1 LRTRG
6 FRKVVPVL
14 ALALGTGGC
23 LVTASTY
30 EAKTREADTLREA
43 VAFSNKERGTLEAR
57 LLSSEKQISGA
68 KEENAILSARLRDVE
83 GELRTLKEEL
93 SSIMGKYEGTRITR
107 EELISELLEKE
118 KATGKR
124 IQELSE
130 RVQACEAERE
140 RFRQE
145 AASRETAVSELEKQ
159 VRETPD
165 VESLRRERD
174 ILLGRVEHMKE
185 ERLRETRRRDMRF
198 AELAQTFSGIS
209 PRIAAETL
217 GPSLR
222 IQVPDKVL
230 FRKGKSA
237 LTNAGKKMIEEVGK
251 TASEF
256 PAASIIITAGEKSKA
271 GGILSALTKG
281 HALPPGQVL
290 ARAGTG
296 DGEIELL
303 LVIP

>member
-1 LRTRG
+1 MRTWG

-43 VAFSNKERGTLEAR
+43 VAFANKEKGTIEAR
-57 LLSSEKQISGA
+57 LLASEKQISSA
-68 KEENAILSARLRDVE
+68 KEENTVLSGRLRAVE
-83 GELRTLKEEL
+83 GELRTVKEE
-93 SSIMGKYEGTRITR
+93 SASIVGKYEGTRITR

-165 VESLRRERD
+165 V
-174 ILLGRVEHMKE
+174 
-185 ERLRETRRRDMRF
+185 
-198 AELAQTFSGIS
+198 
-209 PRIAAETL
+209 
-217 GPSLR
+217 
-222 IQVPDKVL
+222 
-230 FRKGKSA
+230 
-237 LTNAGKKMIEEVGK
+237 
-251 TASEF
+251 
-256 PAASIIITAGEKSKA
+256 
-271 GGILSALTKG
+271 
-281 HALPPGQVL
+281 
-290 ARAGTG
+290 
-296 DGEIELL
+296 
-303 LVIP
+303 

>member
-6 FRKVVPVL
+6 FRKVVSVL

-43 VAFSNKERGTLEAR
+43 VAFANKEKGTIETR
-57 LLSSEKQISGA
+57 LLASEKQISSA
-68 KEENAILSARLRDVE
+68 KEENTVLSGRLRAVE
-83 GELRTLKEEL
+83 GELRTVKEE
-93 SSIMGKYEGTRITR
+93 SASIVGKYEGTRITR

-124 IQELSE
+124 IQELNAI
-130 RVQACEAERE
+130 VQACEAERE
-140 RFRQE
+140 KFRQE
-145 AASRETAVSELEKQ
+145 AAARGTAVSELEKQ
-159 VRETPD
+159 VQETPD

-174 ILLGRVEHMKE
+174 ILLGRVERMKE
-185 ERLRETRRRDMRF
+185 ERLREARRRDVRF
-198 AELAQTFSGIS
+198 AELAQKFSGIS
-209 PRIAAETL
+209 PQIAVETI
-217 GPSLR
+217 GPTMR
-222 IQVPDKVL
+222 IQVSDKVL

-237 LTNAGKKMIEEVGK
+237 LTEAGKKMIEEVGK

-256 PAASIIITAGEKSKA
+256 PAASIVITAGGKSQA

-290 ARAGTG
+290 ARAGTEG
-296 DGEIELL
+296 GAIELL

>member
-1 LRTRG
+1 MFRPNDNSRGIQGLRTRG
-6 FRKVVPVL
+6 FRKVVSVL

-124 IQELSE
+124 IQELSAMA
-130 RVQACEAERE
+130 QACDAERE
-140 RFRQE
+140 KLRKE
-145 AASRETAVSELEKQ
+145 AASREMTVADPDKQ
-159 VRETPD
+159 AEETP
-165 VESLRRERD
+165 EMETPRRERD
-174 ILLGRVEHMKE
+174 I
-185 ERLRETRRRDMRF
+185 
-198 AELAQTFSGIS
+198 
-209 PRIAAETL
+209 
-217 GPSLR
+217 
-222 IQVPDKVL
+222 
-230 FRKGKSA
+230 
-237 LTNAGKKMIEEVGK
+237 
-251 TASEF
+251 
-256 PAASIIITAGEKSKA
+256 
-271 GGILSALTKG
+271 
-281 HALPPGQVL
+281 
-290 ARAGTG
+290 
-296 DGEIELL
+296 
-303 LVIP
+303 